1 MDLTFVRDMKP
12 VTNSGPMC
20 MRINV
25 ARTVFGNIIDRM
37 HALIGAF
44 VEFMVVLG
52 LTNIPLY
59 SVDDVMLHITVGLV
73 LTPTSLNHMDIRLHF
88 HCSQFQNP
96 ACLKT
101 AIIDLTFINIG
112 IHSILHLISFHRVH
126 KQTYM
131 KLIRT
136 QHTCRQNAK

>member
-25 ARTVFGNIIDRM
+25 ARTVFGNIIDRR

-44 VEFMVVLG
+44 VELIVVLG
-52 LTNIPLY
+52 LTNTPLY